1 MACILHYIPPRLLPN
16 GRVNHHNFSLGER
29 LYRRCKKE
37 EIENPFDTISLYDLS
52 LNRSGVDNEY
62 SVREDVLLNT
72 RPSSPEDPQRFAM
85 EIAELLI
92 QELSEINEYDVSF
105 SGRRATNEMEGDEV
119 MLNILLRHKLE
130 DCNYSHCAFEFRLDG
145 IEVTSENY
153 SQTLGHK
160 NSGIGKLRLRCRQE
174 IAKMIL
180 KGLLRVHW

>member
-1 MACILHYIPPRLLPN
+1 MLPN

-37 EIENPFDTISLYDLS
+37 ELENPFDTIRLYDLS
-52 LNRSGVDNEY
+52 LNRSGEENQY
-62 SVREDVLLNT
+62 SFKEDVLLNT
-72 RPSSPEDPQRFAM
+72 RPASAEAPQMFAM

-105 SGRRATNEMEGDEV
+105 SGRRAANVEEGAEV
-119 MLNILLRHKLE
+119 ILNILLRHKLE

-180 KGLLRVHW
+180 KGILRVHWWFYA